1 MITIAG
7 SATAGLAKAEKTVRS
22 EEDKLKEACQGFEAI
37 FVHQMLKTMRQ
48 ATMDGGLIKKS
59 NAEKIFTDMLDQ
71 EMAEIQSKTSRNGI
85 ADMLFEQ
92 LKITLKLEQPES
104 GKKDSAPSILPAGGY
119 APRKNENIINSIG

>member
-1 MITIAG
+1 MITTAG
-7 SATAGLAKAEKTVRS
+7 SATAGQAIAQKNTRT
-22 EEDKLKEACQGFEAI
+22 EEDKLREACQGFEAI
-37 FVHQMLKTMRQ
+37 FTHQMLKTMRT

-92 LKITLKLEQPES
+92 LKTTLVKEYPEN
-104 GKKDSAPSILPAGGY
+104 GKNGKNTDLRGCMPRRNGNILN
-119 APRKNENIINSIG
+119 KIG